1 MHVLLIEPPK
11 TPWLMMGE
19 VVALPLGLAQLA
31 ACLEQ
36 AGGGESSAFSVE
48 VLDAN
53 ALELSQAQLGAAV
66 ADQKPDLIGMTAFT
80 PWMPDV
86 VRAVRTVRQAAPGA
100 VIALGG
106 PHVTFTAA
114 ETLATVPEVDVVAR
128 GEGESIIVPLARAVQ
143 EGGDLADVPG
153 ITFRADGGGGGLV
166 ETPAPPP
173 VDPRTLPLPAFHLLP
188 MDRYYFASLGGTFAT
203 LLASRGC
210 PFHCTFCSEW
220 PFWRGGWRPY
230 DPEQVVEQLDVVVNR
245 YGRRNVWFGDDCFNV
260 DGGHIAALC
269 EGILRRGIDVDWYYQ
284 GRADLVVKHKELLPL
299 MRRAG
304 NRMVQVGIEAS
315 NDEQRQAL
323 NKQLSTEAA
332 EEAVRLL
339 RAHDIVCQG
348 MLIVGL
354 PDDSPATFKEK
365 VRMATRLDVDFPVF
379 LVYTLFP
386 GAQDYDKAI
395 AEGWI
400 EVEETPAGPMPPNWA
415 HHDMAHVLMPTRH
428 MNKHQIWNYTRWA
441 WTTVYLDPIRLV
453 RSLTSRNR
461 WRRQNWWGMLV
472 YIGKQTARALLPR
485 LR

>member
-11 TPWLMMGE
+11 TPWLMMGD
-19 VVALPLGLAQLA
+19 VVAMPLGLAQLA

-36 AGGGESSAFSVE
+36 AGGGECSSPSVE

-53 ALELSQAQLGAAV
+53 ALGLAPEELGIAI
-66 ADQKPDLIGMTAFT
+66 ADRKPDLIGTTAFT

-86 VRAVRTVRQAAPGA
+86 VRAVRVARQAAPQATIA
-100 VIALGG
+100 VGG

-128 GEGESIIVPLARAVQ
+128 GEGEAIIVELARAV
-143 EGGDLADVPG
+143 GAGTGLDSVPG
-153 ITFRADGGGGGLV
+153 ITFRRDGAQDPV
-166 ETPAPPP
+166 ETPPPPP

-188 MDRYYFASLGGTFAT
+188 MERYYFDSLGGPFAT
-203 LLASRGC
+203 LQASRGC
-210 PFHCTFCSEW
+210 PFRCTFCSEW
-220 PFWRGGWRPY
+220 PFWRGSVPSGAAAWRPC
-230 DPEQVVEQLDVVVNR
+230 DPEQVVEQLDIVVNR

-260 DGGHIAALC
+260 DGEHMAALC
-269 EGILRRGIDVDWYYQ
+269 EGILRRSIDVDWYYQ

-304 NRMVQVGIEAS
+304 NRMVQIGIEAS

-323 NKQLSTEAA
+323 NKQLSTETA

-339 RAHDIVCQG
+339 RAHDVVCQG

-354 PDDSPATFKEK
+354 PDDSPQTFREK
-365 VRMATRLDVDFPVF
+365 VRMAVRLDVDFPVF

-386 GAQDYDKAI
+386 GAQDYDKAL

-400 EVEETPAGPMPPNWA
+400 EPPVNYA
-415 HHDMAHVLMPTRH
+415 HHDMAHVLMPTKH
-428 MNKHQIWNYTRWA
+428 MNKQQIWNYTRWA

-453 RSLTSRNR
+453 RHLTSRNR

-472 YIGKQTARALLPR
+472 YIAKQTARGLLPR
-485 LR
+485 LH

>member
-1 MHVLLIEPPK
+1 MHVLLVEPPK

-31 ACLEQ
+31 GCLEE
-36 AGGGESSAFSVE
+36 AGISVGI
-48 VLDAN
+48 LDAN
-53 ALELSQAQLGAAV
+53 ALELDPEALGAAV
-66 ADQKPDLIGMTAFT
+66 AGQNPDLVGMTAFT
-80 PWMPDV
+80 PWLPDV
-86 VRAVRTVRQAAPGA
+86 VRAVRAVRRAAPQTT
-100 VIALGG
+100 IALGG

-114 ETLATVPEVDVVAR
+114 ETLATVPEVDIVAR
-128 GEGESIIVPLARAVQ
+128 GEGEGIIIELARAVEAGTGLDQ
-143 EGGDLADVPG
+143 VPG
-153 ITFRADGGGGGLV
+153 LTFRGDGANGDIV
-166 ETPAPPP
+166 ENPAPPP

-188 MDRYYFASLGGTFAT
+188 MERYYFASLGGTFAT

-230 DPEQVVEQLDVVVNR
+230 DPEQVVEQLDIVVNR

-260 DGGHIAALC
+260 SGEHIAAIC
-269 EGILRRGIDVDWYYQ
+269 EGILERGIEVDWYYQ
-284 GRADLVVKHKELLPL
+284 GRADMVVKHKELLPL

-304 NRMVQVGIEAS
+304 NRMVQLGIEAS

-323 NKQLSTEAA
+323 NKQLSTGTA

-339 RAHDIVCQG
+339 RAHDVVCQG
-348 MLIVGL
+348 MIIVGL
-354 PDDSPATFKEK
+354 PDDSPETFKEK
-365 VRMATRLDVDFPVF
+365 VRFVTRLDVDFPVF

-386 GAQDYDKAI
+386 GAQDYDKAL

-400 EVEETPAGPMPPNWA
+400 ERPLNYA
-415 HHDMAHVLMPTRH
+415 HHDMAHVLMPTQH
-428 MNKHQIWNYTRWA
+428 MNRQQIWNYTRWA

-453 RSLTSRNR
+453 RSLASRNR
-461 WRRQNWWGMLV
+461 WRRQNWWGMLT
-472 YIGKQTARALLPR
+472 YIGKQTVRGLLPR